1 MTDRRRVRTRKR
13 GTYFRYYIITASI
26 LTLLIA
32 LAFFTPQIIFQVQDM
47 ILCKDTSLSR
57 QENVNVESLSTT
69 YEKSLETRMTDYAEG
84 LAGDDAFYVASQN
97 LSINEELSAYF
108 YSDSCIYGDFMSA
121 LIYARLLP
129 YDLWEMEYA
138 VSQWKQYVIYS
149 DNFTKG
155 VNFILWY
162 IELQDS
168 AGRTFKLLADA
179 EDGTIYAV
187 KTEGNPVFQEPELMN
202 ESYEQRYFMDEFGSS
217 AVEMWGFCA
226 LYYAAIDETEVKN
239 FYILAEELSWE
250 DVSMISGSAMVDK
263 EREMVL
269 NALNISEDRRELLE
283 KIQFYTKDK
292 DTEVFRLPYG
302 SFSLEMVM
310 KLPTMVGAPMDAE
323 TYSNIT
329 IGIREIYEMI
339 PEFA

>member
-97 LSINEELSAYF
+97 LSVNEELSAYF

-138 VSQWKQYVIYS
+138 VS
-149 DNFTKG
+149 
-155 VNFILWY
+155 
-162 IELQDS
+162 
-168 AGRTFKLLADA
+168 
-179 EDGTIYAV
+179 
-187 KTEGNPVFQEPELMN
+187 
-202 ESYEQRYFMDEFGSS
+202 
-217 AVEMWGFCA
+217 
-226 LYYAAIDETEVKN
+226 
-239 FYILAEELSWE
+239 LSL
-250 DVSMISGSAMVDK
+250 IH
-263 EREMVL
+263 
-269 NALNISEDRRELLE
+269 I
-283 KIQFYTKDK
+283 
-292 DTEVFRLPYG
+292 
-302 SFSLEMVM
+302 
-310 KLPTMVGAPMDAE
+310 
-323 TYSNIT
+323 
-329 IGIREIYEMI
+329 
-339 PEFA
+339 

>member
-108 YSDSCIYGDFMSA
+108 YSDSCIYGNYISA
-121 LIYARLLP
+121 LIYAQLLP
-129 YDLWEMEYA
+129 YDLWEMEYS

-168 AGRTFKLLADA
+168 AGRIFKILADA
-179 EDGTIYAV
+179 EDGTIYAI
-187 KTEGNPVFQEPELMN
+187 KTEGNPVFQEPELVD
-202 ESYEQRYFMDEFGSS
+202 ESYEQRYFMDEFGRS

-226 LYYAAIDETEVKN
+226 LYYAAIDEETKN
-239 FYILAEELSWE
+239 FYILMEELGWE
-250 DVSMISGSAMVDK
+250 EVSMISGSETMDK

-269 NALNISEDRRELLE
+269 NALNIR
-283 KIQFYTKDK
+283 
-292 DTEVFRLPYG
+292 G
-302 SFSLEMVM
+302 SSW
-310 KLPTMVGAPMDAE
+310 KK
-323 TYSNIT
+323 YSF
-329 IGIREIYEMI
+329 IRKTRTRKSSGFHMAAF
-339 PEFA
+339 PLRW